1 MLRVY
6 LAGPDVFVAQPER
19 RGALLKRICVEAG
32 LQPVFPLDP
41 APDPDRP
48 VGSLAARIALG
59 NEAHIRGC
67 DAVIANLTPFRG
79 PGADAGTVYEVG
91 FARALGL
98 IVFGWSESLEPY
110 AERCRA
116 ADPGAAWDEGGRL
129 RDCEGLEIEE
139 FGLADNLMIACG
151 IESSGGKIFTGEG
164 LEGFKRCVEALSDCP
179 RRVLENA

>member
-6 LAGPDVFVAQPER
+6 LAGPDVFVTQPEQ

-32 LQPVFPLDP
+32 LRPVFPLDP

-48 VGSLAARIALG
+48 VASLAARIALG

-67 DAVIANLTPFRG
+67 NAVIANLTPFRG

-98 IVFGWSESLEPY
+98 VVFGWSESIEPY
-110 AERCRA
+110 ADRCSALDR
-116 ADPGAAWDEGGRL
+116 GAARHEDGRL
-129 RDCEGLEIEE
+129 RDSDGQEIEE
-139 FGLADNLMIACG
+139 FGLPDNLMIACG
-151 IESSGGKIFTGEG
+151 IEFSGGRVFTGPN
-164 LEGFKRCVEALSDCP
+164 LEGFKQCVERLSGSTQKD
-179 RRVLENA
+179 A